1 MADLEATQS
10 LEYKFFRGL
19 NFRDDENNLPIGQ
32 TPFAQNFEITKLT
45 GLKKRAGFADKFEEF
60 NFSYSFMGA
69 NNYRNLN
76 NDQFYVSVSYP
87 NLMLHNRQ
95 NGFTT
100 TIDSTLTSD
109 GNPYFIPLN
118 LGQMLVVDGANRPRL
133 INNGAA
139 SAVTWPPVYSVQN
152 NTLLTQSN
160 NAVQSNPT
168 TLGSD
173 IGFPSFGALYENR
186 AWLAG
191 DKLAPY
197 RIYVSKILNYSEFGN
212 NSGATYDIAF
222 FVDVPTESPITGLK
236 VISDK
241 YMVIYCERE
250 ILILSGK
257 FPPGTAYPQPYFSID
272 SLNQFV
278 GCLGPNLVT
287 EKGNNDHF
295 FIANN
300 GAVYTLTNTDNF
312 QDVRPSGLSG
322 KIFPLFKDLDNDT
335 LKRGRLVNHKL
346 KGELHF
352 WFPDQNYRSYPT
364 DRLVYSYSKSGE
376 EEEWSQD
383 AGFGDFYL
391 RDCFIDDETN
401 ELIIITPTK
410 FLTGDSGG
418 TYDGQSID
426 MIYQL
431 STLDF
436 GNPDLRKEIT
446 QITVYVS
453 NDSASDTKAF
463 LYHLWDSDQSSYTQF
478 TIPSSQTAQYNSA
491 IYNTSKYGAFAGKS
505 FNKVDF
511 QISNKH
517 GKIFKC
523 RIRHTEDAPIF
534 IHSIVFR
541 YKILGK

>member
-1 MADLEATQS
+1 MVDTNATQS
-10 LEYKFFRGL
+10 FEYKFFRGL
-19 NFRDDENNLPIGQ
+19 NLRDDENNLPMGQ
-32 TPFAQNFEITKLT
+32 TPFAQNFEITKTT
-45 GLKKRAGFADKFEEF
+45 GLKKRSGFDDKFEDF
-60 NFSYSFMGA
+60 GYTYSFAGA
-69 NNYRNLN
+69 NNYRNVN

-87 NLMLHNRQ
+87 NMFLHNRS

-100 TIDSTLTSD
+100 PIDTTLVSD

-118 LGQMLVVDGANRPRL
+118 LGQMLMVDGANRPRL
-133 INNGAA
+133 INNGIA
-139 SAVTWPPVYSVQN
+139 SAVTWPPVYNVQN

-197 RIYVSKILNYSEFGN
+197 RIYASKLLQYSEFGN
-212 NSGATYDIAF
+212 NNTGTYNIAF
-222 FVDVPTESPITGLK
+222 FVDVPTESPITALK

-241 YMVIYCERE
+241 FMVIYCERE
-250 ILILSGK
+250 ILVLSGK
-257 FPPGTAYPQPYFSID
+257 FPPGTAYPDPKFRID

-278 GCLGPNLVT
+278 GCLGPNLVV

-295 FIANN
+295 FVANN

-312 QDVRPSGLSG
+312 QDIRPSGLSG
-322 KIFPLFKDLDNDT
+322 KIYPLFTDLDNDT
-335 LKRGRLVNHKL
+335 LKRGKLVNHKL

-364 DRLVYSYSKSGE
+364 DRLVYSYSKSE
-376 EEEWSQD
+376 QEEEWSTD
-383 AGFGDFYL
+383 AGFGEFYL
-391 RDCFIDDETN
+391 RDSFVDDETN
-401 ELIIITPTK
+401 ELIIVTPTK
-410 FLTGDSGG
+410 FLTGDAGN
-418 TYDGQSID
+418 TYDGQDID

-436 GNPDLRKEIT
+436 GDPDTRKEIV
-446 QITVYVS
+446 QVTVYVS
-453 NDSASDTKAF
+453 NNNENNTNALF
-463 LYHLWDSDQSSYTQF
+463 YHLWDNDQASF
-478 TIPSSQTAQYNSA
+478 TSFSIPSSARAQYGTAN
-491 IYNTSKYGAFAGKS
+491 YGSSTWGSFAGKS
-505 FNKVDF
+505 FNKIDF
-511 QISNKH
+511 QISNKI
-517 GKIFKC
+517 GKVFKC
-523 RIRHTEDAPIF
+523 RIRHTEQAEIF

-541 YKILGK
+541 YRILGK

>member
-1 MADLEATQS
+1 
-10 LEYKFFRGL
+10 
-19 NFRDDENNLPIGQ
+19 
-32 TPFAQNFEITKLT
+32 
-45 GLKKRAGFADKFEEF
+45 
-60 NFSYSFMGA
+60 
-69 NNYRNLN
+69 
-76 NDQFYVSVSYP
+76 
-87 NLMLHNRQ
+87 
-95 NGFTT
+95 
-100 TIDSTLTSD
+100 
-109 GNPYFIPLN
+109 
-118 LGQMLVVDGANRPRL
+118 
-133 INNGAA
+133 
-139 SAVTWPPVYSVQN
+139 
-152 NTLLTQSN
+152 
-160 NAVQSNPT
+160 
-168 TLGSD
+168 
-173 IGFPSFGALYENR
+173 
-186 AWLAG
+186 
-191 DKLAPY
+191 
-197 RIYVSKILNYSEFGN
+197 
-212 NSGATYDIAF
+212 
-222 FVDVPTESPITGLK
+222 
-236 VISDK
+236 
-241 YMVIYCERE
+241 MVIYCERE

-257 FPPGTAYPQPYFSID
+257 FPPGTAYPQPHFSID

-287 EKGNNDHF
+287 EKGNNDRF

-352 WFPDQNYRSYPT
+352 WYPDQNYRSYPT

-383 AGFGDFYL
+383 AGFGEFYL
-391 RDCFIDDETN
+391 RDSFIDDETN

>member
-1 MADLEATQS
+1 
-10 LEYKFFRGL
+10 
-19 NFRDDENNLPIGQ
+19 LPIGQ
-32 TPFAQNFEITKLT
+32 TPSAQNFEITKLT
-45 GLKKRAGFADKFEEF
+45 GLKKRSGFDDKFEDF
-60 NFSYSFMGA
+60 SFSYSFAGA
-69 NNYRNLN
+69 GNYRNLN

-100 TIDSTLTSD
+100 TIDSTLFSD

-118 LGQMLVVDGANRPRL
+118 LGQMLVVDGANKPRL

-139 SAVTWPPVYSVQN
+139 SAITWPPVYNVQN
-152 NTLLTQSN
+152 NTLLTESN

-197 RIYVSKILNYSEFGN
+197 RIYASKILNYSEFGN
-212 NSGATYDIAF
+212 NNSGTYNIAF

-241 YMVIYCERE
+241 FMVIYCERE

-257 FPPGTAYPQPYFSID
+257 FPAGTAYPDPKFSID

-278 GCLGPNLVT
+278 GCLGPNLVV

-295 FIANN
+295 FVANN
-300 GAVYTLTNTDNF
+300 GAIYTLNNTDNF

-322 KIFPLFKDLDNDT
+322 KINPLFKDLDNDT
-335 LKRGRLVNHKL
+335 LKRGKLVNHKL

-352 WFPDQNYRSYPT
+352 WHPDRNYRSYPT

-383 AGFGDFYL
+383 GGFGEFYL

-401 ELIIITPTK
+401 EMIIVTPTK
-410 FLTGDSGG
+410 FLTGDAGN
-418 TYDGQSID
+418 TYDGQNID

-446 QITVYVS
+446 QVTIYVS
-453 NDSASDTKAF
+453 NDSDTDTRAY
-463 LYHLWDSDQSSYTQF
+463 LYHLWDNDQSSYYQF
-478 TIPSSQTAQYNSA
+478 TVPSSKTAQYNSA
-491 IYNTSKYGAFAGKS
+491 TYNVSKYGAFAGKS

-511 QISNKH
+511 QISNKI

-523 RIRHTEDAPIF
+523 KIRHSEEAPIF